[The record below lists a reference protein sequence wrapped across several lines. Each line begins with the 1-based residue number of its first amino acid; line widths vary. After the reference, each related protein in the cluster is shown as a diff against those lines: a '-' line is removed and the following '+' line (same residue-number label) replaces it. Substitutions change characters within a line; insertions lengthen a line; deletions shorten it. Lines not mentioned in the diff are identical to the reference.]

1 MCVCTGFADP
11 VIVTFARPFFSGKLR
26 FQQKSL
32 VKENSMFARLR
43 GVLSLDTD
51 TFKEIENDP
60 SSLSQALLV
69 VIVASLLAAIG
80 GGFGQVM
87 FGVGFGVTS
96 ATTFKAIAIA
106 GWAII
111 AWVLWSV
118 LTQVIGTTF
127 YKGEATIPEMMRVIG
142 FAYAPLAVQVFSFIP
157 IVGIFFVWG
166 AAVWAMA
173 AVFVAVRE
181 GLDLSSGQTLVTV
194 GVGWVVYLIGM
205 GLILALLT

>member
-1 MCVCTGFADP
+1 MFDRLQGVFALRTE
-11 VIVTFARPFFSGKLR
+11 TFR
-26 FQQKSL
+26 
-32 VKENSMFARLR
+32 
-43 GVLSLDTD
+43 
-51 TFKEIENDP
+51 EIENDP
-60 SSLSQALLV
+60 SAVSQAVLV
-69 VIVASLLAAIG
+69 VILSSLLAAIG

-87 FGVGFGVTS
+87 FGVGLGVTGT
-96 ATTFKAIAIA
+96 TTFRALAIA

-111 AWVLWSV
+111 AWALWSI
-118 LTQVIGTTF
+118 LTQVIGTTI

-142 FAYAPLAVQVFSFIP
+142 FAYAPLAIQVFSFIP

-205 GLILALLT
+205 GLILAILP